1 MGAFGEKLRKQRE
14 QHGIPL
20 DAISNTTKISTGM
33 LRALEDEHFDQLPGG
48 LFNKGFVRAY
58 ARQVGLN
65 EEETVADYLDSLR
78 ESEIQALS
86 ASPDL
91 RDLPAHNLPTHDF
104 PGNDLPGNGLP
115 ANGNHDSNHIRTI
128 ERRKQG
134 RRNFDRRNEDRR
146 NEYRRHL
153 AVALVLATFALLLW
167 NSFRHRQ
174 LTTTLPAA
182 LPAAA
187 SIQSPAPAPVAAP
200 ASHPTP
206 SRSPASVAV
215 EKASRKPSGGA
226 ISAASSEE
234 STSGSAATSGAN
246 LPSSNP
252 TVANGIASAA
262 AATLPS
268 KLSLLIRAQE
278 TSQVSIVAD
287 GKPVAQEIL
296 IAPAH
301 TSVRAIR
308 EIVVKTGNAAG
319 VSFLLNGNEIP
330 AQGKEGEVKIF
341 AFDKAGVR
349 VIPQTQT
356 PPRVAAPRGHI

>member
-65 EEETVADYLDSLR
+65 EEETVADYLASLR

-91 RDLPAHNLPTHDF
+91 RNLPAHNLPNHDF
-104 PGNDLPGNGLP
+104 PGNGLPGNDLP
-115 ANGNHDSNHIRTI
+115 ANGNHPSNHIRTI
-128 ERRKQG
+128 ERRKLG

-167 NSFRHRQ
+167 NSLRHRQ
-174 LTTTLPAA
+174 LTATRPAA
-182 LPAAA
+182 T
-187 SIQSPAPAPVAAP
+187 STQSPAPAPVAAP
-200 ASHPTP
+200 ASSTP
-206 SRSPASVAV
+206 SSSHPSLAV
-215 EKASRKPSGGA
+215 GKASRKLSGGTM
-226 ISAASSEE
+226 SATSQKE
-234 STSGSAATSGAN
+234 STTGSAATPPAN
-246 LPSSNP
+246 SPSPNP
-252 TVANGIASAA
+252 AVAKSIGSAA
-262 AATLPS
+262 PAILSS

-278 TSQVSIVAD
+278 TSRVSIVAD
-287 GKPVAQEIL
+287 GRPVAQEIL

-301 TSVRAIR
+301 TSVRASR

-319 VSFLLNGNEIP
+319 VSFLLNDNEIP
-330 AQGKEGEVKIF
+330 AQGKEGEVKTYV
-341 AFDKAGVR
+341 FDKAGVR
-349 VIPQTQT
+349 VVPQTQA
-356 PPRVAAPRGHI
+356 PPRVATPRGHI